1 MPPFLSYI
9 PSLIKQVDS
18 FSVVLS
24 QRHFILQA
32 MQAVHNGVWY
42 VFQAG
47 SIEEYDQGLAKK
59 CHIPSA
65 PHMTKSRKCF
75 KAIHLR
81 STINIGPK
89 SVYKA

>member
-9 PSLIKQVDS
+9 PSSIKQVDS

-32 MQAVHNGVWY
+32 VQAVHNGVWY

-47 SIEEYDQGLAKK
+47 SIEEYD
-59 CHIPSA
+59 
-65 PHMTKSRKCF
+65 
-75 KAIHLR
+75 
-81 STINIGPK
+81 
-89 SVYKA
+89 